1 MRYNYD
7 KQGNLDKVTW
17 CSLQD
22 AVNKKTGKK
31 MWINSQEYID
41 KQVKKHYNDALRIA
55 KTIKT
60 SLLTDAD
67 KESYA
72 LEGLYEAAGTYD
84 PTHIGKKRGET
95 ASFRTYLMLRIRS
108 VILREKTLA
117 SMKKRCVSVE
127 VSNEN
132 TNSSPYSDFPEGER
146 KAPELE
152 LGDNKERK
160 KKVSYRYLQDIPNSA
175 TNDRYDE
182 DSKTYFD
189 RYVEPTQEMPFDL
202 VDVIEK
208 LKASQNKP
216 SELQLKILTHFMD
229 DGMNG
234 SDIARELGVSRQAVN
249 LHLIALRKKLKE
261 VLAAEAPMLK
271 LGE

>member
-7 KQGNLDKVTW
+7 DNGRLDKITW
-17 CSLQD
+17 GTLQD
-22 AVNKKTGKK
+22 AVNRKTGKK

-41 KQVKKHYNDALRIA
+41 RQVKKHYNDALRIA

-84 PTHIGKKRGET
+84 PTHLGKKRNQT
-95 ASFRTYLMLRIRS
+95 ASFRTYMMLRIRS
-108 VILREKTLA
+108 ILLREKTLA
-117 SMKKRCVSVE
+117 SMKKRCMSVE
-127 VSNEN
+127 ISGESN
-132 TNSSPYSDFPEGER
+132 PEV
-146 KAPELE
+146 LE
-152 LGDNKERK
+152 GDK
-160 KKVSYRYLQDIPNSA
+160 KPSRRYLQEIPNSA
-175 TNDRYDE
+175 TNDKYDE

-202 VDVIEK
+202 SDVLEK
-208 LKASQNKP
+208 LKAAKKKP
-216 SELQLKILTHFMD
+216 SDLQLKILTHLMD

-234 SDIARELGVSRQAVN
+234 SDIARTLGVTRQAVN
-249 LHLIALRKKLKE
+249 LHLKALRKKLKE
-261 VLAAEAPMLK
+261 VLAEEVPTLK